1 MCSTNAVHH
10 QVLEMEA
17 LLEHTFEII
26 NIRSNKSIKNSQL
39 LMVGSYD
46 IVDLKGNKQVYGI
59 LTKSLG
65 NYNFYLMRDGGKEGE
80 H

>member
-1 MCSTNAVHH
+1 
-10 QVLEMEA
+10 MEA
-17 LLEHTFEII
+17 LLEHTSERI

-46 IVDLKGNKQVYGI
+46 IVDLKGNKQVFGI

-65 NYNFYLMRDGGKEGE
+65 IIIFYLMRDGGKEGE
-80 H
+80 R